1 MATMKGLV
9 LSGGKGTRLRPITH
23 TSAKQLVP
31 VANKPILFYVMENL
45 ADAGIREVG
54 VIVGDT
60 ADEIEAACGDGS
72 AWGLNLTYI
81 RQDAPLGLA
90 HAVKIAED
98 FIAGDAFVMYLGDNL
113 LPSGITPLVQEFAE
127 RKPEAMILLTAV
139 PDPQR
144 FGVAVLTD
152 DGRVQT
158 LEEKPEH
165 PRSDLAL
172 VGVYLFTA
180 QIFEA
185 VNAIKPSARGELEIT
200 DAIQWLIDQGR
211 EVLPHRVQGWWK
223 DTGKL
228 EDILDA
234 NRIVLEGA
242 EAANHGDVD
251 EESKLIGTVV
261 VEEGAVIKRSLVRGP
276 AIIGKG
282 TVIEDAYIGPYT
294 SIYFGCHIRGSEIEH
309 SIVLENSSILDI
321 EGKVADSLIGKGVVV
336 TRTSVRPRAYKLSLG
351 DHSRVE
357 VV

>member
-1 MATMKGLV
+1 MKGLV

-45 ADAGIREVG
+45 AEAGIRDVG

-60 ADEIEAACGDGS
+60 AAEIEAACGDGS
-72 AWGLNLTYI
+72 VWGINLTYI
-81 RQDAPLGLA
+81 PQAAPLGLA
-90 HAVKIAED
+90 HAVKIAEE
-98 FIAGDAFVMYLGDNL
+98 FIAGEPFVMYLGDNL
-113 LPSGITPLVQEFAE
+113 LPGGINPLVQEFAE

-158 LEEKPEH
+158 LEEKPEN

-172 VGVYLFTA
+172 VGVYLFTP

-185 VNAIKPSARGELEIT
+185 VNAIKPSARGELDIT

-211 EVLPHRVQGWWK
+211 EVLPHLVKGWWK

-228 EDILDA
+228 EDMLDA
-234 NRIVLEGA
+234 NRIVLEGP
-242 EAANHGDVD
+242 EASNSGDAD
-251 EESKLIGTVV
+251 SQSRLIGTVALEHV
-261 VEEGAVIKRSLVRGP
+261 AHVQRP
-276 AIIGKG
+276 
-282 TVIEDAYIGPYT
+282 P
-294 SIYFGCHIRGSEIEH
+294 IRP
-309 SIVLENSSILDI
+309 
-321 EGKVADSLIGKGVVV
+321 
-336 TRTSVRPRAYKLSLG
+336 TPTTPP
-351 DHSRVE
+351 
-357 VV
+357 

>member
-1 MATMKGLV
+1 MKGLV

-31 VANKPILFYVMENL
+31 VANKPILYYVMENL
-45 ADAGIREVG
+45 AEAGIREVG

-60 ADEIEAACGDGS
+60 AAEIEAACGDGS
-72 AWGLNLTYI
+72 VWGLKLTYI
-81 RQDAPLGLA
+81 PQAAPLGLA

-98 FIAGDAFVMYLGDNL
+98 FLAGEPFVMYLGDNL
-113 LPSGITPLVQEFAE
+113 LPGGIQALVQEFAE
-127 RKPEAMILLTAV
+127 RKPQAMILLTAV

-144 FGVAVLTD
+144 FGVAVLNA

-158 LEEKPEH
+158 LEEKPDD

-172 VGVYLFTA
+172 VGVYLFTSN
-180 QIFEA
+180 IFEA
-185 VNAIKPSARGELEIT
+185 VNAIRPSPRGELEIT

-211 EVLPHRVQGWWK
+211 EVLPHLVQGWWK

-228 EDILDA
+228 EDMLDA
-234 NRIVLEGA
+234 NRIVLEAA
-242 EAANHGDVD
+242 EASNQGDVD
-251 EESKLIGTVV
+251 EESRLIGKVV
-261 VEEGAVIKRSLVRGP
+261 IEEGAVIKRSVIRGP

-282 TVIEDAYIGPYT
+282 TIVEDAYIGPFT
-294 SIYFGCHIRGSEIEH
+294 SIYFGCHIRGAEVEH

-321 EGKVADSLIGKGVVV
+321 EGKIADSLIGKDVVV
-336 TRTSVRPRAYKLSLG
+336 TRTSVRPHAYKLSLG

-357 VV
+357 VI

>member
-54 VIVGDT
+54 VVVGDT
-60 ADEIEAACGDGS
+60 AQEIEAACGDGS

-98 FIAGDAFVMYLGDNL
+98 FIAGDPFVMYLGDNL

-185 VNAIKPSARGELEIT
+185 VHAIKPSARGELEIT

-211 EVLPHRVQGWWK
+211 EVLPHLVQGWWK

-228 EDILDA
+228 EDMLDA
-234 NRIVLEGA
+234 NRIVLGGA

-261 VEEGAVIKRSLVRGP
+261 VE
-276 AIIGKG
+276 
-282 TVIEDAYIGPYT
+282 
-294 SIYFGCHIRGSEIEH
+294 
-309 SIVLENSSILDI
+309 
-321 EGKVADSLIGKGVVV
+321 
-336 TRTSVRPRAYKLSLG
+336 
-351 DHSRVE
+351 
-357 VV
+357 